1 MESVDFQLSRVL
13 SMTKKHLK
21 MAGYTRSDVYNRRE
35 VAAATLANPN
45 ELRSRIYTGIVE
57 KIIKGEFPP
66 GCQLIEQE
74 LAKTFQVSRTPIREA
89 LFALERDGLV
99 ERSRNYGAKVVSF
112 TPDDVEQIVSIRKSL
127 ECLSV
132 RTAVRNLR
140 LHELLEFE
148 RRFAAL
154 RDCEGEAWAP
164 QHVTLDQEFH
174 WLIVSHSGNRRL
186 IAYLENV
193 SLLLDSLRALVQP
206 YTQGAKRRADERIE
220 IVRALAR
227 RDAEAAELLLA
238 SHIETAKQRAIEL
251 LADQLL
257 GKRPR

>member
-1 MESVDFQLSRVL
+1 MARIRPEKCVQKAPSGDPTPVD
-13 SMTKKHLK
+13 
-21 MAGYTRSDVYNRRE
+21 
-35 VAAATLANPN
+35 PN
-45 ELRSRIYTGIVE
+45 EPRSRIYTGVVE
-57 KIIKGEFPP
+57 KIIKGEYPP
-66 GCQLIEQE
+66 GRQLIEQE

-99 ERSRNYGAKVVSF
+99 ERSRNCGARVVSF
-112 TPDDVEQIVSIRKSL
+112 TPDDVEQIYEIRKSL

-132 RTAVRNLR
+132 RTAARNLS
-140 LHELLEFE
+140 LHDLLEFE
-148 RRFAAL
+148 RRFTAL
-154 RDCEGEAWAP
+154 RECEGEEWTP
-164 QHVTLDQEFH
+164 QQLAVDQEFH

-206 YTQGAKRRADERIE
+206 YTQGTKRRADEHIE

-227 RDAEAAELLLA
+227 RDAEAAERLLA
-238 SHIETAKQRAIEL
+238 SHIETAKQRTIEL

-257 GKRPR
+257 GRRPR